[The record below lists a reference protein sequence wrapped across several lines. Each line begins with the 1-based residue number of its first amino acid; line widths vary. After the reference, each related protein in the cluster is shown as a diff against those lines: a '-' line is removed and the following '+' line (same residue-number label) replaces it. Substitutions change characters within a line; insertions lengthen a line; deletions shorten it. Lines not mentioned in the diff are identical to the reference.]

1 MDVQKVFHMNEGAG
15 ESSYAQNSS
24 LQRGLNHVDKGNA
37 FFWGLLSQSFFIL
50 VSPVGEIEREKLD
63 SYEVHIYAPSKDE
76 LQDEVRRQGSFEM
89 NRLELF
95 EIESDSEHGS
105 TYGMTVAMTGRLV
118 DEEMAIEEIK
128 PITFVVVL
136 RKL

>member
-1 MDVQKVFHMNEGAG
+1 EDF
-15 ESSYAQNSS
+15 S
-24 LQRGLNHVDKGNA
+24 LFLQSRSKELISGGRMVLI
-37 FFWGLLSQSFFIL
+37 LLGREVRIML
-50 VSPVGEIEREKLD
+50 TKGEIEREKLD

-105 TYGMTVAMTGRLV
+105 TYGMTVAMT
-118 DEEMAIEEIK
+118 
-128 PITFVVVL
+128 
-136 RKL
+136 